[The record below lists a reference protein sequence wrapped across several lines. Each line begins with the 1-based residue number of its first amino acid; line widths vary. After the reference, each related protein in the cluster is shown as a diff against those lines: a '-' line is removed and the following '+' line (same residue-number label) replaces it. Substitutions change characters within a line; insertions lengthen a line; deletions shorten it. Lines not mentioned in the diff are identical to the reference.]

1 MKRKSVSE
9 ENVKRL
15 EYLGMYLRES
25 RLNSGLRQSDVSAA
39 INLSRNSISRIE
51 RSHNFSVIHLFE
63 LADFYD
69 LSVGEIMTDLK

>member
-1 MKRKSVSE
+1 MQKKSPSE
-9 ENVKRL
+9 ENQHRL
-15 EYLGMYLRES
+15 KYLGTHLREL
-25 RLNSGLRQSDVSAA
+25 RINSGLRQSDVGSA

-69 LSVGEIMTDLK
+69 LTASEIMMDIE

>member
-1 MKRKSVSE
+1 MQRNPLTK
-9 ENVKRL
+9 ENLNRL
-15 EYLGMYLRES
+15 KYLGTFLREL
-25 RLNSGLRQSDVSAA
+25 RVNSGLRQSDVSAA

-69 LSVGEIMTDLK
+69 LPISEIMIDIE

>member
-1 MKRKSVSE
+1 MQRKLLSE
-9 ENVKRL
+9 ENLKRL
-15 EYLGMYLRES
+15 EYLGTFLREL
-25 RLNSGLRQSDVSAA
+25 RINSGYRQADVSAA

-69 LSVGEIMTDLK
+69 LSVNQIMADIE

>member
-15 EYLGMYLRES
+15 EYLGMYLREL

>member
-15 EYLGMYLRES
+15 EYLGMYLREL

-39 INLSRNSISRIE
+39 INLSRNYISRIE
-51 RSHNFSVIHLFE
+51 CSHNFSVIHLFE

-69 LSVGEIMTDLK
+69 L

>member
-1 MKRKSVSE
+1 MQSKPLTE

-15 EYLGMYLRES
+15 EYLGTFLREL

-51 RSHNFSVIHLFE
+51 NSHNFSVIHLFE

-69 LSVGEIMTDLK
+69 LPIGEIMTDIE

>member
-1 MKRKSVSE
+1 MQRNPLTE
-9 ENVKRL
+9 ENLNRL
-15 EYLGMYLRES
+15 KYLGTFLREL
-25 RLNSGLRQSDVSAA
+25 RINAGYRQSDVSAA

>member
-1 MKRKSVSE
+1 MQRNSFTE
-9 ENVKRL
+9 ENLNRL
-15 EYLGMYLRES
+15 KYLGTFLREL
-25 RLNSGLRQSDVSAA
+25 RINSGLRQADVGSA

-69 LSVGEIMTDLK
+69 LTASEIMTDIE

>member
-9 ENVKRL
+9 ENIKRL
-15 EYLGMYLRES
+15 EYLGMYLREL
-25 RLNSGLRQSDVSAA
+25 RLNSGLRQSDVSTA

-69 LSVGEIMTDLK
+69 LSVGEIMTDIK